1 MGRSLYRDLNRRFGP
16 QIDGP
21 TRREMLK
28 ATLAVGATLL
38 ISNSALA
45 RAARLSSSAGAADG
59 AKRVVI
65 IGAGFAGLACAYELR
80 AAGYDVTVVEARD
93 RIGGRVLSFNKDL
106 KSEYVPGRNVEGGA
120 ELIGSNHPTWVA
132 YADRFKLDFL
142 EIKETEGLAY
152 PVVLDG
158 KALEPAEAEALWEKM
173 EAALSKLDPL
183 AADLDP
189 DKPWTAENAADLDK
203 RSIQSWIDA
212 LDADEQTKKACWINQ
227 SSDNG
232 VDPRSASLLGQ
243 LTCIKGGGLDKY
255 WTDTEVYRCKGGNS
269 LLAHRLLAEIGPD
282 RVITGL
288 PVTRVAAKG
297 RNVLVT
303 CRDGRTI
310 ECDDVVLAV
319 PPSAWHRIDIK
330 PGFPAALSTSGIQM
344 GTAVKYFSHVKR
356 RYWQDNKLDPV
367 ALCNSDIS
375 WTWDSTDGQDEP
387 VEGNPNPPEHPACLA
402 AFSGGPAAERA
413 RSRKGDEQ
421 RRAYSKELN
430 TLYPGYADF
439 VVTTRFMDWPDAP
452 FTGAGYSFPAP
463 GQVTGTGPLLA
474 KPHAGRVHL
483 AGEHCCYKFV
493 GYMEGALQSG
503 VAVAKRIAGA

>member
-1 MGRSLYRDLNRRFGP
+1 MPNLFTALTQRHNPVDPAR
-16 QIDGP
+16 
-21 TRREMLK
+21 RREFLK
-28 ATLAVGATLL
+28 ASLALGAGLMLSRSPLALAGRFSARRVVVVGAG
-38 ISNSALA
+38 
-45 RAARLSSSAGAADG
+45 LS
-59 AKRVVI
+59 
-65 IGAGFAGLACAYELR
+65 GLACAYELK
-80 AAGYDVTVVEARD
+80 AVGHDVTVVEATNRV
-93 RIGGRVLSFNKDL
+93 GGRVFSWNKAMGT
-106 KSEYVPGRNVEGGA
+106 EFIAGRNVEGGG
-120 ELIGSNHPTWVA
+120 ELIGSNHPLWLA
-132 YADRFKLDFL
+132 YAAKFGLSMLDVHESEHDFPIL
-142 EIKETEGLAY
+142 
-152 PVVLDG
+152 LDG
-158 KALEPAEAEALWEKM
+158 KLITGEESATLYEEM
-173 EAALSKLDPL
+173 DAALNAMNED
-183 AADLDP
+183 AADVDP
-189 DKPWTAENAADLDK
+189 DRPWTHTNAK
-203 RSIQSWIDA
+203 A
-212 LDADEQTKKACWINQ
+212 LDAKSIAQRIAEIEASDLCRTGVTAQLSGDNAVACDKA
-227 SSDNG
+227 SYLG
-232 VDPRSASLLGQ
+232 LL
-243 LTCIKGGGLDKY
+243 TAVKGGGLEKY
-255 WTDTEVYRCKGGNS
+255 WTETEVYRCNGGNGQ
-269 LLAHRLLAEIGPD
+269 LAKHFAAELGD
-282 RVITGL
+282 RVTTKL
-288 PVTRVAAKG
+288 PVRSIEVKGDRV
-297 RNVLVT
+297 VVT
-303 CRDGRTI
+303 CADSRTI

-367 ALCNSDIS
+367 ALCNLDIS